1 MKFHIFL
8 SLLTNVLSFKLQ
20 PINYYKNNNFNKI
33 KMSYKPTEIIKNI
46 NSFGS
51 EWTYNEFV
59 NNLNNKNIDAVTI
72 LDNNNYVI
80 IDKNIENEIT
90 QNNIHILKGIP
101 ELTDN
106 ILDQLLKNNINF
118 DVYQNI
124 QNNQLSGS
132 LQFGLQIFFSYLI
145 LSFILSLLNRNN
157 FMSNMMP
164 GLPNQK
170 NNKLI
175 NNEDINIR
183 FNDVAGCDES
193 KYELMEVV
201 DFLKKPEKYKESGAK
216 IPSGILL
223 EGPPG
228 TGKTLLARA
237 VAGEAGVSFI
247 SASGSEFIEMFVGVG
262 ASRVRNIFKLAEE
275 NKPCVIFIDEIDA
288 IGRQRGT
295 GFNSGN
301 DEREQ
306 TLNQILTNMDGF
318 DKASGIIVLA
328 ATNRAD
334 ILDSAL
340 TRPGRFDRK
349 VIVPLPDKYGREAL
363 FNLNLKDKNYDNTI
377 DIKALSELTS
387 GFSGA
392 EINNLVNEAAILSVR
407 KNQTIIDYNTLYSA
421 FEKITIGL
429 PKENDNRNIN
439 TKRLVAYHEAGHA
452 LIAKLFTDIFD
463 LRKITINANY
473 NGAGGYTLFTQR
485 PEFDGFPTKKLLLA
499 QLMVSL
505 GGRAS
510 ESILYEKNK
519 NSNFPYLN
527 ENVFEGINNLEITT
541 GASNDLKQADS
552 IARSYISLF
561 GFNDT
566 LTTFDTNSN
575 DQPFLGRDLA
585 LNNNKISEYSKNKID
600 KEVNRLLNFAYEKT
614 YDILKYN
621 NKNLEYIANSLLNN
635 TSVNDDDLDIIIDYY

>member
-1 MKFHIFL
+1 MKYIVFL
-8 SLLTNVLSFKLQ
+8 SLITNIISFKIQ
-20 PINYYKNNNFNKI
+20 PINSYKNKNLKRI
-33 KMSYKPTEIIKNI
+33 KMSYKPLDVIKNI
-46 NSFGS
+46 NTFGS
-51 EWTYNEFV
+51 EWTYNEFI

-72 LDNNNYVI
+72 IDNNNYII
-80 IDKNIENEIT
+80 IDKNVENEIT
-90 QNNIHILKGIP
+90 QNNIHLLKGIP

-124 QNNQLSGS
+124 PNNQLSGP
-132 LQFGLQIFFSYLI
+132 LQFGLQIFFGYLI
-145 LSFILSLLNRNN
+145 LSFILNLLNRNN
-157 FMSNMMP
+157 FMSNMIP
-164 GLPNQK
+164 SLPNQK

-175 NNEDINIR
+175 NNEDIDVR

-201 DFLKKPEKYKESGAK
+201 DFLKKPEKYKQSGAK

-247 SASGSEFIEMFVGVG
+247 SSSGSEFIEMFVGVG

-318 DKASGIIVLA
+318 DKSSGIIVLA

-349 VIVPLPDKYGREAL
+349 VVVPLPDKFGREAL
-363 FNLNLKDKNYDNTI
+363 FNLNLKNKTYDKTI
-377 DIKALSELTS
+377 NIKALSELTS

-392 EINNLVNEAAILSVR
+392 EINNLVNEAAILTVR
-407 KNQTIIDYNTLYSA
+407 KNRTTIDYNTLYSA

-429 PKENDNRNIN
+429 PKNNDNRNYN
-439 TKRLVAYHEAGHA
+439 TKRLVAFHEAGHA
-452 LIAKLFTDIFD
+452 LIAKLFSDIFD

-505 GGRAS
+505 GGRAA
-510 ESILYEKNK
+510 ESILYEESKN
-519 NSNFPYLN
+519 NDYPYIN

-552 IARSYISLF
+552 IARSYVSLF

-566 LTTFDTNSN
+566 LSTFDTNSN

-585 LNNNKISEYSKNKID
+585 LNNNKISEYSKNRID
-600 KEVNRLLNFAYEKT
+600 KEVNRLLNFAYKKT

-621 NKNLEYIANSLLNN
+621 YNNLEYIANSLLNY
-635 TSVNDDDLDIIIDYY
+635 TSVNDEDLDIIIDYY